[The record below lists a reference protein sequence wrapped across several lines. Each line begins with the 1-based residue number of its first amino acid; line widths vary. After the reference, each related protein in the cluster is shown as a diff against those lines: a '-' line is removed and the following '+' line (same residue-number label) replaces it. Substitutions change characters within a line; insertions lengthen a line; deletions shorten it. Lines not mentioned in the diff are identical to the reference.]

1 MYKKKRF
8 HILYVKW
15 NIISFTY
22 NGRTNEQ
29 FLLPWKFILLK
40 KKKKKTYYYVQFSTE
55 RNKWVKIRNS
65 YYDTFTLNEIF
76 HLENKIVRLALIVTS
91 VTCNRY
97 RSLFVN
103 IFLEWR
109 AAETSVAKKPKHR
122 YVCTEKQG
130 GIETPN
136 SG

>member
-40 KKKKKTYYYVQFSTE
+40 KKKNLLLHPV
-55 RNKWVKIRNS
+55 
-65 YYDTFTLNEIF
+65 L
-76 HLENKIVRLALIVTS
+76 
-91 VTCNRY
+91 Y
-97 RSLFVN
+97 R
-103 IFLEWR
+103 
-109 AAETSVAKKPKHR
+109 
-122 YVCTEKQG
+122 EK
-130 GIETPN
+130 
-136 SG
+136 

>member
-65 YYDTFTLNEIF
+65 YLWYF
-76 HLENKIVRLALIVTS
+76 HA
-91 VTCNRY
+91 
-97 RSLFVN
+97 
-103 IFLEWR
+103 
-109 AAETSVAKKPKHR
+109 
-122 YVCTEKQG
+122 
-130 GIETPN
+130 
-136 SG
+136 